1 MDQKNTKY
9 HCKSGLYFHIIG
21 TQLETIYADC
31 EIMMVKTVWNVRK
44 VFNLSW

>member
-21 TQLETIYADC
+21 TQLETIWTRS
-31 EIMMVKTVWNVRK
+31 EK
-44 VFNLSW
+44 VGQIGHFWVTFLCVLF